1 MRNRAFVAAALLAA
15 ISAGAGENPCAL
27 KKALIAPRLDATFMD
42 DFFKGNVPAR
52 GYLFGRR
59 P

>member
-1 MRNRAFVAAALLAA
+1 MAA

-27 KKALIAPRLDATFMD
+27 KKALIAPRLDVTFMD

-52 GYLFGRR
+52 GYLFGRK